1 MYYKSKTK
9 INYKEHIKQEKIL
22 KNNIIENFIGTN
34 ESNNRKRLSYKKYL
48 KQQEMLYREKSMNLE
63 ENTKSF
69 KEKIKIF
76 NLKEGKSFSL
86 SHDFLQISKD
96 NYLWFTYNQKLL
108 EEKMMRDGGYVA
120 LFLTLTLNSTYHRY
134 SKVTKKYNP
143 LYNKENTIKKGYEL
157 LNSSFKEIYKNFRVN
172 RKYQRVFFSK
182 VIEPHKNLTPH
193 LHSIIYVKEEFKNS
207 LKKHIK
213 NIIEKNS
220 LGRYDIEDILDITR
234 STSYLLKYIK
244 KSTDLKDAKDY
255 HFYNGWKKF
264 HKLRTFTIS
273 NMGLERYLFK
283 KINQA
288 TKITKNLKDKNPL
301 TQTLELCNI
310 LVTIEDKETKEIFY
324 KKYEKQDARYNIKVK
339 RVRSKKK
346 SFFEVPEQVIYDYF
360 STISNY
366 EQSNLLKAC
375 YEFKDSIFTKELFNR
390 LFDYVLKRIYEG
402 FKDDINKVLENGYN
416 ERTIEKILQYQIN
429 FDNFKKM
436 DKRKIKKVFEKRALE
451 YIKNNFKENCKDEFF
466 GKIPDYYPT
475 KGNLNSFVEIFN
487 NIFNIFSYT
496 YKIKEFIIFD
506 NKKKIE
512 IYNKANFI
520 IDPLF
525 EYNFLK
531 NKYLED

>member
-1 MYYKSKTK
+1 MYYKTKKK
-9 INYKEHIKQEKIL
+9 INYKEYIKQKREIR
-22 KNNIIENFIGTN
+22 NNDIESFLGIN
-34 ESNNRKRLSYKKYL
+34 ESNNRKKLSYKKYL
-48 KQQEMLYREKSMNLE
+48 EQQKKLYIEKSIKLE
-63 ENTKSF
+63 ENTKNF

-76 NLKEGKSFSL
+76 NLKTEKSFSL
-86 SHDFLQISKD
+86 SHDFLQISRD

-108 EEKMMRDGGYVA
+108 EEKMMREGGYVA
-120 LFLTLTLNSTYHRY
+120 LFLTLTLNSTYHKY

-172 RKYQRVFFSK
+172 RKYQRIFFSK

-213 NIIEKNS
+213 NIIEKNF
-220 LGRYDIEDILDITR
+220 LGRYDVEDILDITR

-244 KSTDLKDAKDY
+244 KSTDLKNAKDY

-264 HKLRTFTIS
+264 HKIRTFTIS

-283 KINQA
+283 KINQT
-288 TKITKNLKDKNPL
+288 TKITKDLKDKNPL

-324 KKYEKQDARYNIKVK
+324 KKYEKQDARYNVKVK
-339 RVRSKKK
+339 RIRSKKN

-360 STISNY
+360 TTISDY
-366 EQSNLLKAC
+366 EQNNLLKAC
-375 YEFKDSIFTKELFNR
+375 YEFKDSIFTKELFNK
-390 LFDYVLKRIYEG
+390 LFDYVLKRVYEG
-402 FKDDINKVLENGYN
+402 FKDDIAKVLENGYN
-416 ERTIEKILQYQIN
+416 KRTIEKILQYQIK

-436 DKRKIKKVFEKRALE
+436 DKKRIKKVFEKRALE

-466 GKIPDYYPT
+466 GKVQDYYPT
-475 KGNLNSFVEIFN
+475 KGSINSFAEIFDD
-487 NIFNIFSYT
+487 IFNVYSYT
-496 YKIKEFIIFD
+496 YQIKDFTIFD
-506 NKKKIE
+506 NKKNVE

-531 NKYLED
+531 DKYLKD